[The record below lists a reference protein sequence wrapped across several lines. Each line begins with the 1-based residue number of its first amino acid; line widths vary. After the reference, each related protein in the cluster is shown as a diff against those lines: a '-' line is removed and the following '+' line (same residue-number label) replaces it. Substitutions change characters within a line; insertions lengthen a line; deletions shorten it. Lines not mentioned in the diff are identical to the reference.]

1 MPFPPAIIVHGGAG
15 PIKDGSLPARLDGCK
30 DAALAGWKI
39 LSDGGSST
47 DAVEAA
53 VKLLEDNPLFNAG
66 TGSTLNAV
74 GRVETDAAIMTSDGL
89 RAGAVAAVSGIK
101 NPVLLARKIMED
113 GRHVMLA
120 GEGALLFARQVGFP
134 EVAPE
139 SLIVER
145 EKLRW
150 EGKHGTVGCVAFDT
164 NGRLAAATSTGGI
177 FAKLPGRV
185 GDSPLIGCGTYA
197 DRFGAASC
205 TGHGEA
211 IIRIVLAKSA
221 IDFVAA
227 EINPD
232 AAAVKA
238 VAALQAE
245 LNSTGGIILID
256 HRGKFGYAC
265 NTTHM
270 PVCTIWDGA
279 VAAFSCSG
287 DSPVSV

>member
-1 MPFPPAIIVHGGAG
+1 
-15 PIKDGSLPARLDGCK
+15 
-30 DAALAGWKI
+30 
-39 LSDGGSST
+39 
-47 DAVEAA
+47 
-53 VKLLEDNPLFNAG
+53 
-66 TGSTLNAV
+66 
-74 GRVETDAAIMTSDGL
+74 
-89 RAGAVAAVSGIK
+89 
-101 NPVLLARKIMED
+101 
-113 GRHVMLA
+113 
-120 GEGALLFARQVGFP
+120 
-134 EVAPE
+134 
-139 SLIVER
+139 
-145 EKLRW
+145 
-150 EGKHGTVGCVAFDT
+150 VAFDT

-256 HRGKFGYAC
+256 
-265 NTTHM
+265 
-270 PVCTIWDGA
+270 
-279 VAAFSCSG
+279 
-287 DSPVSV
+287 